1 MELYLKKYFW
11 VVHVLVLGTCALLL
25 ARGVNRVIE
34 AKYLIGSANGQT
46 HPGSARLHKPAAT
59 VAPAP
64 TTPTKDV
71 QAVVNRNIFCST
83 CEPPVPVASAQTLP
97 GDPNNPPPTSLPLVL
112 MATSVARD
120 EALSSATISNTQLN
134 KAGSYWLNED
144 IPGAGTIVKIQP
156 RFVDFKNRS
165 ANRVERLDLSG
176 AAPAHP
182 PPAAPPPVAAAP
194 PAPGSP
200 DEFIASVDKGVRKI
214 DETHYEIDRS
224 LVDKVLGDPNLV
236 ARAARIVPS
245 IKDGKSNGFKM
256 YAIRPN
262 SVYAKIGFQNGDTIH
277 SINGFEMTSPDK
289 ALEVYTKVKSASSLS
304 IQMTRRGQPLTME
317 YGIK

>member
-11 VVHVLVLGTCALLL
+11 VVHVLVVSLCAVLL

-34 AKYLIGSANGQT
+34 AKYLIGTASAQGAHGGPA
-46 HPGSARLHKPAAT
+46 HPHKPG
-59 VAPAP
+59 APAAVALP
-64 TTPTKDV
+64 PTKDV
-71 QAVVNRNIFCST
+71 QVVIDRNIFCST
-83 CEPPVPVASAQTLP
+83 CEPPVPVAQTSAMP
-97 GDPNNPPPTSLPLVL
+97 GDPNNPPLTSLPLVL

-120 EALSSATISNTQLN
+120 EALSSATIANTQSN
-134 KAGSYWLNED
+134 KSGSYWLNED
-144 IPGAGTIVKIQP
+144 IPGAGTILKIQP
-156 RFVDFKNRS
+156 RFVDFRNKS

-176 AAPAHP
+176 MAPAHP
-182 PPAAPPPVAAAP
+182 PPVAPPVAAAP
-194 PAPGSP
+194 VAPGSP
-200 DEFIASVDKGVRKI
+200 DEFLAAVDKGVRKI

-224 LVDKVLGDPNLV
+224 LVDKVLGDPNVV